1 MNKIGKPL
9 IFGILCVLLSFAIT
23 MQVRFSNSSESESS
37 QTKVTDDLKDQ
48 IIKLNDENNN
58 LTEKLKKTDEDL
70 SNVRDE
76 AAQND
81 SSSKEISDL
90 IKEYS
95 ILTGNTDVYGQG
107 IIIKYKPTSSQY
119 MSDTAKD
126 LRDIVNEIKN
136 AGAEAISI
144 NDQRL
149 INTSAIEMV
158 KNKIEIN
165 GVQISGPFTIKAIG
179 SSDIMYSGLIRP
191 GGTIENIQSTGAKV
205 EVNVEENVQIQKYTE
220 E

>member
-1 MNKIGKPL
+1 MKKIGKSM
-9 IFGILCVLLSFAIT
+9 IFGILCILLSFAIT
-23 MQVRFSNSSESESS
+23 MQFRFSNSSESESS
-37 QTKVTDDLKDQ
+37 QTKVTDNLKDQ
-48 IIKLNDENNN
+48 IIKLNDENSN
-58 LTEKLKKTDEDL
+58 LSERLQETVEEL
-70 SNVRDE
+70 SKVRDE

-81 SSSKEISDL
+81 SSSKEVSDL

-95 ILTGNTDVYGQG
+95 IVTGNTDVEGQG

-119 MSDTAKD
+119 LSDTAKD

-149 INTSAIEMV
+149 ISTSAIEMV

-165 GVQISGPFTIKAIG
+165 GVQIAELFTIKAIG
-179 SSDIMYSGLIRP
+179 NSDIMYSGLIRP
-191 GGTIENIQSTGAKV
+191 GGTVENIQSTGAKV
-205 EVNVEENVQIQKYTE
+205 EVNVEENVEIKKYTE